1 MGTTISYRETTKL
14 LAATAAL
21 LCLTSLPVH
30 AAKASELF
38 AKMQPLVH
46 QGKQIFMQPTFG
58 GNGKACN
65 NCHRNGGIGPG
76 ALPNGKPLPSLGN
89 AAAIFPRFNRKDKL
103 VTLEDQVRNC
113 VAGAIEATPP
123 AYDSDEVR
131 LLVVYLTSLS
141 QGKTIDMGGK
151 PQ

>member
-1 MGTTISYRETTKL
+1 MLITMCYREIIKIV
-14 LAATAAL
+14 AATAVL

-30 AAKASELF
+30 AANASEPF
-38 AKMQPLVH
+38 AKMQPAVH

-65 NCHRNGGIGPG
+65 SCHRNGGIGPG
-76 ALPNGKPLPSLGN
+76 SLPNGKPLPSLGN
-89 AAAIFPRFNRKDKL
+89 AAAIFPRFNRKGKL
-103 VTLEDQVRNC
+103 VTLEDQVHNC
-113 VAGAIEATPP
+113 VAGAIEGTPP
-123 AYDSDEVR
+123 AYDSDEMKM
-131 LLVVYLTSLS
+131 LVVYLTSLS